1 MRSHAIKQKC
11 NKVTMQK
18 EFVEPSWFVRFV
30 VTPTLI
36 LWIVACEFYFV
47 DALRSYVNALP
58 VCEQNQWLRGL
69 SIALAICM
77 ALPSLEL
84 ARYAFRTF
92 QTDQFP
98 PPGMWVMRRTLV
110 RRGEQAKKI
119 ARTLTTLALLNV
131 IIAGLAAYLIS
142 KTAPFTPLNQAQCAA
157 HQTLN

>member
-1 MRSHAIKQKC
+1 
-11 NKVTMQK
+11 MQK
-18 EFVEPSWFVRFV
+18 EFIEPSWFVRFV

-36 LWIVACEFYFV
+36 LWIVACELYFV

-58 VCEQNQWLRGL
+58 LCEQNQWLRGL

-84 ARYAFRTF
+84 ARYALRTF

-131 IIAGLAAYLIS
+131 IIAGLAAYFIS
-142 KTAPFTPLNQAQCAA
+142 KTAPFTPLNKCNVQ
-157 HQTLN
+157 HIKH